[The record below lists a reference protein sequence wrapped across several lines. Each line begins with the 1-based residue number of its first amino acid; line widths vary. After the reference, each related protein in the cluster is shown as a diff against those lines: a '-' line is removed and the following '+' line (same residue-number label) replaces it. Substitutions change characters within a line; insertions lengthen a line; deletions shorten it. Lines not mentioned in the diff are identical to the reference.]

1 MLQSLS
7 SLHAPL
13 ELRGRSVPNR
23 IVAQPMEINAASAD
37 GSVSEALRRRY
48 LALAR
53 GGWGIIFLEAISIAR
68 EGLARKNGLVLNK
81 STASGLASLIA
92 GIRGINPHTL
102 VFAQITHAGRLCA
115 EPSQRVKAYDDGSD
129 ARLLGRGEIESIRDS
144 FIESAALC
152 ARAGFDGVDIKACH
166 GYLGGEILRPQNT
179 RPDEYGGVAE
189 NRARF
194 LATIL
199 EALRRGLPELIVGS
213 RISLYEGIR
222 GGCGTASP
230 DEAIEELGDMMEML
244 ARLVDAGADFI
255 NVSAGIPSQTPLLTR
270 PVKGNSFE
278 AYHHFRYARL
288 VKERFPGIAVIGSA
302 YSAGGEEGAVWAE
315 ENIAR
320 GSVDLAGF
328 GRQSLADPLFPEKL
342 RGNPASINY
351 CTLCA
356 GCSRLLAAQKRVRC
370 VVYDESEGESGD
382 GA

>member
-1 MLQSLS
+1 MSR
-7 SLHAPL
+7 LHAPF
-13 ELRGRSVPNR
+13 EIRGRLAPNR
-23 IVAQPMEINAASAD
+23 IVAQPMEINAALAD
-37 GSVSEALRRRY
+37 GSVGEALSRRY
-48 LALAR
+48 LGLAR
-53 GGWGIIFLEAISIAR
+53 GGWGIIFLEAISITR
-68 EGLARKNGLVLNK
+68 EGLARKNGLVVDEK
-81 STASGLASLIA
+81 TAPGLASLIA

-144 FIESAALC
+144 FIEAASLC
-152 ARAGFDGVDIKACH
+152 ARTGFDGVDIKACH
-166 GYLGGEILRPQNT
+166 GYLVGEILRPRNT

-194 LATIL
+194 LAAIIETV
-199 EALRRGLPELIVGS
+199 RKRFPELIVGS

-222 GGCGTASP
+222 GGCGTPSP
-230 DEAIEELGDMMEML
+230 NDAIENLGDMMEL
-244 ARLVDAGADFI
+244 LSRVVGAGADFI
-255 NVSAGIPSQTPLLTR
+255 NVSAGIPMQTPLLTR

-288 VKERFPGIAVIGSA
+288 VKERFPRIAVIGSA
-302 YSAGGEEGAVWAE
+302 YSAGGKEGAVWAE
-315 ENIAR
+315 ENLAR
-320 GSVDLAGF
+320 GIVDFAGF

-342 RGNPASINY
+342 RSDPDSINY

-356 GCSRLLAAQKRVRC
+356 GCSRLLAAQKRVC
-370 VVYDESEGESGD
+370 CTVYDESEEEDGD